1 MYRLHAMGINIRHV
15 GEFVIDREHG
25 SGDYLLVIFKT
36 NAWIR
41 IHGEEK
47 PVHPDSAIIY
57 RKGTLQFY
65 RTDCGNYVN
74 HFLHFDMENELAD
87 EFIKYDTL
95 LTINNVE
102 NVEEILR
109 MISWEQM
116 NVSENKDKYMSL
128 LIDMLLT
135 KLSETETKKVQSIH
149 KKYDSELEK
158 LRAKIYSNPENFQSI
173 LQMAAYANLSKS
185 YFQQLYKKKF
195 GISCYDDLL
204 SAKIKTAQY
213 YLTETNLTIKEISVL
228 CGYENDISFMHCFKN
243 RLRITPSEYRKKK
256 MNYFHSEE

>member
-135 KLSETETKKVQSIH
+135 KLSETETKKYNLYIKNMTPNLKSSGL
-149 KKYDSELEK
+149 KYTV
-158 LRAKIYSNPENFQSI
+158 I
-173 LQMAAYANLSKS
+173 L
-185 YFQQLYKKKF
+185 
-195 GISCYDDLL
+195 
-204 SAKIKTAQY
+204 KTFNQ
-213 YLTETNLTIKEISVL
+213 
-228 CGYENDISFMHCFKN
+228 F
-243 RLRITPSEYRKKK
+243 YRWLH
-256 MNYFHSEE
+256 MQT